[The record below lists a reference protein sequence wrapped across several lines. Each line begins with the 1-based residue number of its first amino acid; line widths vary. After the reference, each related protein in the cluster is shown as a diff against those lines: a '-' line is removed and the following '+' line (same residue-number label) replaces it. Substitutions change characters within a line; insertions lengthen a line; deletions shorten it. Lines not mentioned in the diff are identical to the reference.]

1 MATPITTSSAG
12 AAGSSAKTF
21 RISDVPNDW
30 EKEKLGSCMGNY
42 FQTVSIQSLAP
53 RIDGRSGQATAMLD
67 GPVQNAN
74 SNETSIIGGL
84 QWDTDF
90 YGMTTLFAPP
100 PEDHK
105 LDIIVVS
112 GLGGHAFGSFKERGG
127 SHMWLRD
134 SLPYDI
140 TDKVTKRPMAR
151 VIVYGHRSHVAHS
164 TTIQGYSDISA
175 SFLHSLRPLAAE
187 TPTTPIMFIGHS
199 LGGIIIKQALVCIAT
214 SETQHH
220 TLGRLLRA
228 TRAIIFFA
236 VPHSGMRIEALIE
249 MTDPSS
255 NGPLISSLS
264 CENSPALQTL
274 RDEFKKLCDKKQN
287 PLGDCRFFCFYE
299 TERTGTAAKD
309 DAGKWHM
316 NGPKVLAV
324 SIASARYCP
333 QSESDDL
340 CACDIQRTHSDIVK
354 FSRNDDDYD
363 KVQSVLQDMA
373 RHTILTTTNVAMDE
387 RTGEYLRALWFE
399 DMNKRSTEIAKAV
412 EGTCIWVFQE
422 PIYTSWVSASRGLLW
437 IKGNPGTGKS
447 TLIKHMI
454 QHVRH
459 HHAKGTILASF
470 FFHDRGTELE
480 RTRLG
485 FYRSILH
492 QLLQQVPG
500 ILHDLVDKFHETK
513 VSQGEIGA
521 DWHWREQDLAE
532 HLAAAIS
539 KSHALWLFVDAL
551 DEGGAKT
558 ANDLIEDFTALI
570 DQNCASNGRLH
581 ICFTC
586 RRFPILRITGGFEL
600 AIDECN
606 KPDIRTFVQSG
617 LSRYHCLLQAGLAD
631 AIIDGANGIFLW
643 ARLAVDEALRLKS
656 RERTPRQIY
665 KVIRQMPKEL
675 EELFASILR
684 SKADEPAESLLMMQ
698 WICFAALPISLEQLR
713 WAIVTDADRPGVGD
727 LNKSLYDYLDDDTY
741 IGDDEAMKRRIVVLS
756 CGLAEVTRGR
766 VQFIHQAVKEFF
778 LDQGLA
784 LLRSK
789 TELEDRGPAVAT
801 VEHKIGHSRL
811 ARTCLQ
817 YMWMFNRL
825 EFASV
830 NGWRP
835 NMKDFRNF
843 AKIKPFLT
851 SYAYSES
858 YRDAISHRAAL
869 INEVFG
875 ESWVGFLPL
884 LWYADRC
891 WMQHVAE
898 FEANVTRAEDSLDY
912 PARPP
917 EDFSRHREDSVAW
930 AKAFMQQ
937 SKKSKQNSP
946 PK

>member
-30 EKEKLGSCMGNY
+30 DKEKLESCMGNY

-112 GLGGHAFGSFKERGG
+112 GLGGHAF
-127 SHMWLRD
+127 
-134 SLPYDI
+134 
-140 TDKVTKRPMAR
+140 DKVTKRPMAR
-151 VIVYGHRSHVAHS
+151 VIIYGHRSHVAHS

-199 LGGIIIKQALVCIAT
+199 LGGIIIKQ
-214 SETQHH
+214 
-220 TLGRLLRA
+220 
-228 TRAIIFFA
+228 
-236 VPHSGMRIEALIE
+236 
-249 MTDPSS
+249 
-255 NGPLISSLS
+255 
-264 CENSPALQTL
+264 
-274 RDEFKKLCDKKQN
+274 
-287 PLGDCRFFCFYE
+287 
-299 TERTGTAAKD
+299 
-309 DAGKWHM
+309 
-316 NGPKVLAV
+316 
-324 SIASARYCP
+324 
-333 QSESDDL
+333 
-340 CACDIQRTHSDIVK
+340 
-354 FSRNDDDYD
+354 
-363 KVQSVLQDMA
+363 
-373 RHTILTTTNVAMDE
+373 
-387 RTGEYLRALWFE
+387 
-399 DMNKRSTEIAKAV
+399 
-412 EGTCIWVFQE
+412 
-422 PIYTSWVSASRGLLW
+422 
-437 IKGNPGTGKS
+437 
-447 TLIKHMI
+447 
-454 QHVRH
+454 
-459 HHAKGTILASF
+459 
-470 FFHDRGTELE
+470 
-480 RTRLG
+480 
-485 FYRSILH
+485 
-492 QLLQQVPG
+492 QVPG

-513 VSQGEIGA
+513 ASQGKIGA

-558 ANDLIEDFTALI
+558 ANDLIEEFTALI

-600 AIDECN
+600 AIDKRN

-617 LSRYHCLLQAGLAD
+617 ISQYHCLLQAGVAD

-675 EELFASILR
+675 EELFASILS
-684 SKADEPAESLLMMQ
+684 SKSDEPAESLLMMQ
-698 WICFAALPISLEQLR
+698 WICFAANGISVRQMR
-713 WAIVTDADRPGVGD
+713 WAIVIDADRPGVGD
-727 LNKSLYDYLDDDTY
+727 LNKSLYDYLDDDAY
-741 IGDDEAMKRRIVVLS
+741 IDDDEAMKRRIVVLS
-756 CGLAEVTRGR
+756 CGLAEVVWGR

-801 VEHKIGHSRL
+801 VEHKIGHLRL

-825 EFASV
+825 EFAAA

-835 NMKDFRNF
+835 NMKDFKNF
-843 AKIKPFLT
+843 AKIKPSST
-851 SYAYSES
+851 SYPYAES

-884 LWYADRC
+884 LWYADKC

-898 FEANVTRAEDSLDY
+898 SEANVTRAEDSLDY
-912 PARPP
+912 SARPP
-917 EDFSRHREDSVAW
+917 EDFSSHRVVLQKYPWESKHLEHLYNEDIVAW
-930 AKAFMQQ
+930 AKALM
-937 SKKSKQNSP
+937 
-946 PK
+946 

>member
-30 EKEKLGSCMGNY
+30 DKEKLESCMGNY

-67 GPVQNAN
+67 GPVQNAK

-134 SLPYDI
+134 SLPYGI

-199 LGGIIIKQALVCIAT
+199 LGGIIIKQ
-214 SETQHH
+214 
-220 TLGRLLRA
+220 
-228 TRAIIFFA
+228 
-236 VPHSGMRIEALIE
+236 
-249 MTDPSS
+249 
-255 NGPLISSLS
+255 
-264 CENSPALQTL
+264 
-274 RDEFKKLCDKKQN
+274 
-287 PLGDCRFFCFYE
+287 
-299 TERTGTAAKD
+299 D

-373 RHTILTTTNVAMDE
+373 RHTILTTANVAMDE

-513 VSQGEIGA
+513 VSQGKIGT

-532 HLAAAIS
+532 HLASAIS

-558 ANDLIEDFTALI
+558 ANDLIEEFTALI

-617 LSRYHCLLQAGLAD
+617 LSRYHCLLQAGVAD
-631 AIIDGANGIFLW
+631 SIIDGANGIFLW

-665 KVIRQMPKEL
+665 KVIKQMPKEL
-675 EELFASILR
+675 EELFVAILS
-684 SKADEPAESLLMMQ
+684 SKSDEPAESLLLMQ
-698 WICFAALPISLEQLR
+698 WICFAALPISLKQLR

-727 LNKSLYDYLDDDTY
+727 PNKSLYDYLDDDAY
-741 IGDDEAMKRRIVVLS
+741 IGDDEAMGRRIVVLS

-801 VEHKIGHSRL
+801 VEHKNGHLRL

-835 NMKDFRNF
+835 NMKDFKNF
-843 AKIKPFLT
+843 AKIKPSLT
-851 SYAYSES
+851 SYPYSKS

-884 LWYADRC
+884 LWYADKC

-898 FEANVTRAEDSLDY
+898 SEANVTRAEDSLDY
-912 PARPP
+912 PVRPP
-917 EDFSRHREDSVAW
+917 DDFPSHRSVLQKYFWESKHLEHLNIEDSVAW

-937 SKKSKQNSP
+937 SK
-946 PK
+946 

>member
-1 MATPITTSSAG
+1 MA
-12 AAGSSAKTF
+12 
-21 RISDVPNDW
+21 
-30 EKEKLGSCMGNY
+30 
-42 FQTVSIQSLAP
+42 
-53 RIDGRSGQATAMLD
+53 
-67 GPVQNAN
+67 
-74 SNETSIIGGL
+74 
-84 QWDTDF
+84 
-90 YGMTTLFAPP
+90 
-100 PEDHK
+100 
-105 LDIIVVS
+105 
-112 GLGGHAFGSFKERGG
+112 
-127 SHMWLRD
+127 
-134 SLPYDI
+134 
-140 TDKVTKRPMAR
+140 
-151 VIVYGHRSHVAHS
+151 
-164 TTIQGYSDISA
+164 
-175 SFLHSLRPLAAE
+175 
-187 TPTTPIMFIGHS
+187 
-199 LGGIIIKQALVCIAT
+199 
-214 SETQHH
+214 
-220 TLGRLLRA
+220 
-228 TRAIIFFA
+228 
-236 VPHSGMRIEALIE
+236 
-249 MTDPSS
+249 DPSS

-299 TERTGTAAKD
+299 TE
-309 DAGKWHM
+309 
-316 NGPKVLAV
+316 P
-324 SIASARYCP
+324 
-333 QSESDDL
+333 
-340 CACDIQRTHSDIVK
+340 
-354 FSRNDDDYD
+354 
-363 KVQSVLQDMA
+363 
-373 RHTILTTTNVAMDE
+373 NVAMDE

-412 EGTCIWVFQE
+412 EGTCSWVFQE

-454 QHVRH
+454 QHFRH
-459 HHAKGTILASF
+459 HHAKGTILVSF
-470 FFHDRGTELE
+470 FFHDRGRALE

-513 VSQGEIGA
+513 ASQGKIGA

-558 ANDLIEDFTALI
+558 ANDLIEEFTALI
-570 DQNCASNGRLH
+570 DQNS
-581 ICFTC
+581 
-586 RRFPILRITGGFEL
+586 
-600 AIDECN
+600 IDKRN

-617 LSRYHCLLQAGLAD
+617 ISQYHCLLQAGVAD

-675 EELFASILR
+675 EELFASILS
-684 SKADEPAESLLMMQ
+684 SKSDEPAESLLMMQ
-698 WICFAALPISLEQLR
+698 WICFAANGISVRQMR
-713 WAIVTDADRPGVGD
+713 WAIVIDADRPGVGD
-727 LNKSLYDYLDDDTY
+727 LNKSLYDYLDDDAY
-741 IGDDEAMKRRIVVLS
+741 IDDDEAMKRRIVVLS
-756 CGLAEVTRGR
+756 CGLAEVVWGR

-801 VEHKIGHSRL
+801 VEHKIGHLRL

-825 EFASV
+825 EFAAA

-835 NMKDFRNF
+835 NMKDFKNF
-843 AKIKPFLT
+843 AKIKPSST
-851 SYAYSES
+851 SYPYAES

-884 LWYADRC
+884 LWYADKC

-898 FEANVTRAEDSLDY
+898 SEANVTRAEDSLDY
-912 PARPP
+912 SARPP
-917 EDFSRHREDSVAW
+917 EDFSSHRVVLQKYPWESKHLEHLYNEDIVAW
-930 AKAFMQQ
+930 AKALM
-937 SKKSKQNSP
+937 
-946 PK
+946 

>member
-1 MATPITTSSAG
+1 MATPITTSSAEG
-12 AAGSSAKTF
+12 AGSSAKTF
-21 RISDVPNDW
+21 RITDVPNDW
-30 EKEKLGSCMGNY
+30 DKEKLGSCMANY

-67 GPVQNAN
+67 GQVQNAN
-74 SNETSIIGGL
+74 SNGTSIIGGL

-90 YGMTTLFAPP
+90 YGMTALFAPP

-140 TDKVTKRPMAR
+140 IDKVTKRPMAR
-151 VIVYGHRSHVAHS
+151 VIIYGHRSHVAHS

-199 LGGIIIKQALVCIAT
+199 LGGIIIKQ
-214 SETQHH
+214 
-220 TLGRLLRA
+220 
-228 TRAIIFFA
+228 
-236 VPHSGMRIEALIE
+236 
-249 MTDPSS
+249 
-255 NGPLISSLS
+255 
-264 CENSPALQTL
+264 
-274 RDEFKKLCDKKQN
+274 
-287 PLGDCRFFCFYE
+287 
-299 TERTGTAAKD
+299 
-309 DAGKWHM
+309 
-316 NGPKVLAV
+316 
-324 SIASARYCP
+324 
-333 QSESDDL
+333 
-340 CACDIQRTHSDIVK
+340 
-354 FSRNDDDYD
+354 
-363 KVQSVLQDMA
+363 SVLQDMA
-373 RHTILTTTNVAMDE
+373 RRTILTTTNVAIDE

-399 DMNKRSTEIAKAV
+399 DMNKRSTEVAKAV
-412 EGTCIWVFQE
+412 EGTCSWVFQE
-422 PIYTSWVSASRGLLW
+422 PIYTSWASASRGLLW

-459 HHAKGTILASF
+459 HHAKGTILVSF

-500 ILHDLVDKFHETK
+500 ILHHLVDKFHEAK
-513 VSQGEIGA
+513 ASQGNIGA

-551 DEGGAKT
+551 DEGGART
-558 ANDLIEDFTALI
+558 ANDLIEEFTALI

-600 AIDECN
+600 AIDERN

-617 LSRYHCLLQAGLAD
+617 ISPYHCLLQAGVAD

-698 WICFAALPISLEQLR
+698 WRCFAARPIFLEHLR
-713 WAIVTDADRPGVGD
+713 WAIVTDADRPGIGD
-727 LNKSLYDYLDDDTY
+727 LNKSLDDYLDDDAY
-741 IGDDEAMKRRIVVLS
+741 IGDNEAMERRIVVLS
-756 CGLAEVTRGR
+756 CGLAEVVLGR

-801 VEHKIGHSRL
+801 VEHKIGHLRL

-817 YMWMFNRL
+817 HLWMFNRVKS
-825 EFASV
+825 AV
-830 NGWRP
+830 MHGWRP
-835 NMKDFRNF
+835 NMKDFKNF
-843 AKIKPFLT
+843 AKSKPPST
-851 SYAYSES
+851 SYPCPKSF
-858 YRDAISHRAAL
+858 RTAL
-869 INEVFG
+869 IKEGFG
-875 ESWVGFLPL
+875 GWWAKLIPVGCYAEQCWVK
-884 LWYADRC
+884 
-891 WMQHVAE
+891 HVAV
-898 FEANVTRAEDSLDY
+898 ARAEDSLDFSTW
-912 PARPP
+912 PP
-917 EDFSRHREDSVAW
+917 EDFPSHGAVLREFPWGSKNPEHLYNEDSVAW
-930 AKAFMQQ
+930 AEALMQQ
-937 SKKSKQNSP
+937 AGRLCQGLHWEPISP
-946 PK
+946 REN